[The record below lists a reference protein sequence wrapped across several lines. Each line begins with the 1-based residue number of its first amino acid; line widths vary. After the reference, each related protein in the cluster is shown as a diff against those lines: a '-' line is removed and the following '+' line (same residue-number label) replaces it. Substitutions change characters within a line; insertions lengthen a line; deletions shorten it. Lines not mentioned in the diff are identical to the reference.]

1 MINAYGP
8 FSIRND
14 LNEEET
20 ALQSSHNVMFIADS
34 DGNDWYELQK
44 IFQAETLKI
53 VFDENN
59 LINSASYDASTLFPL
74 SFYVAEMSTVP
85 DDFTLPPPGGQW
97 VFDSESEAIS
107 QRVYTEAELIE
118 QAEQERTTR
127 IAAATVVID
136 PLRDAVEL
144 GRATEEQ
151 RARLL
156 AWQNYRIDLI
166 ELDLSVPSAVVWPDL
181 PE

>member
-1 MINAYGP
+1 MINVYGP

-14 LNEEET
+14 LTEEEA
-20 ALQSSHNVMFIADS
+20 ALQTSHNIMFIADS
-34 DGNDWYELQK
+34 DGNDWYKLQS
-44 IFQAETLKI
+44 IFQDETLKI

-74 SFYVAEMSTVP
+74 SFYVAEMATVP
-85 DDFTLPPPGGQW
+85 DDFTLPPPGGKW
-97 VFDSESEAIS
+97 IFDSEAETITE
-107 QRVYTEAELIE
+107 RVYTDDELIA

-144 GRATEEQ
+144 DRATEEEKE
-151 RARLL
+151 RLL
-156 AWQNYRIDLI
+156 AWQNYRVDLI
-166 ELDLSVPSAVVWPDL
+166 QLDLSVPSEIVWPEP